1 MGTMLRIYVR
11 CVMQECWHLPNST
24 ADHLHLTSVHSS
36 NYPSDYES
44 RTHAQ
49 KKKEFYLSFD
59 CFLINPKN
67 WVRSTPDIKIHS
79 EICNLYPCNY
89 QVIPW
94 LYGFLLICGFQSERD
109 LLPWFLLVIVLMGL
123 VHAGFRGQWNIHS
136 VLGLLCCLSASECLM
151 TL

>member
-1 MGTMLRIYVR
+1 MLRIYVR

-44 RTHAQ
+44 LTHTQ
-49 KKKEFYLSFD
+49 KSEVYLKFV
-59 CFLINPKN
+59 CFINPEN
-67 WVRSTPDIKIHS
+67 CVCSTSDIKIHS
-79 EICNLYPCNY
+79 EVCNLFPCNY
-89 QVIPW
+89 QVI

-109 LLPWFLLVIVLMGL
+109 LYLLPRFLLAIVVMGL
-123 VHAGFRGQWNIHS
+123 VHAGQWNIHS

-151 TL
+151 SL